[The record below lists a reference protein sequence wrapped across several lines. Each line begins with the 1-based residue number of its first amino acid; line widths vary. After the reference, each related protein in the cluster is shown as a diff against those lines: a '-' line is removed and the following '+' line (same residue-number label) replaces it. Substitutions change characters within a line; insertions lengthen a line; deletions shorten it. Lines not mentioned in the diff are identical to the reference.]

1 MINEKMEEL
10 KDELKLIRVGD
21 KHMSIKEAIEY
32 IQDEKDKKR
41 RLVTD

>member
-1 MINEKMEEL
+1 MINKEMENLE
-10 KDELKLIRVGD
+10 DEIKLIRVGD